1 MDSKVSQRAA
11 ADLNPPGVPNSFRRA
26 KNQQNIACV
35 LLRREFGG
43 ARRQKTV
50 RAVGED
56 REENFWAEGES
67 AFKHQSRYFEL
78 PQTTKSTIS
87 IAISPDGK
95 TFASTHG
102 DHTVKIIC
110 IETGK
115 VIQTLVGHPRTP
127 WSVKF
132 HPTDPRYVASGCLG
146 FQVRFWDIE
155 TGRCLYVNRKWNVRV
170 HVGLPAYLP
179 TYCNV

>member
-67 AFKHQSRYFEL
+67 AFKVPPVCRCSAIETARSTIWRREATDESNGLFLALSCPLQHQSRYFEL

-87 IAISPDGK
+87 IAISPDG
-95 TFASTHG
+95 
-102 DHTVKIIC
+102 
-110 IETGK
+110 
-115 VIQTLVGHPRTP
+115 
-127 WSVKF
+127 
-132 HPTDPRYVASGCLG
+132 
-146 FQVRFWDIE
+146 
-155 TGRCLYVNRKWNVRV
+155 
-170 HVGLPAYLP
+170 
-179 TYCNV
+179 